1 MKQKSKFLS
10 ILALSLALLSAC
22 NSSKAITYTTP
33 EKGISQEELTKQVDM
48 EPSKIE
54 NQDDAEMYVYN
65 ECNYYDYTGEMT
77 YYFAQDML
85 SLSRWESIAESEQA
99 GKDMYQNILNKIKEE
114 NGEGTLSED
123 GNSCVWD
130 TDKKTITLGY
140 VHDEE
145 GYKVYVLESGK

>member
-1 MKQKSKFLS
+1 MKKQLTT
-10 ILALSLALLSAC
+10 LLIVCCLLFAGC
-22 NSSKAITYTTP
+22 SKAPKEVDYYIA
-33 EKGISQEELTKQVDM
+33 EKNATADDLVESIGS

-54 NQDDAEMYVYN
+54 TQDDAEMYVYN